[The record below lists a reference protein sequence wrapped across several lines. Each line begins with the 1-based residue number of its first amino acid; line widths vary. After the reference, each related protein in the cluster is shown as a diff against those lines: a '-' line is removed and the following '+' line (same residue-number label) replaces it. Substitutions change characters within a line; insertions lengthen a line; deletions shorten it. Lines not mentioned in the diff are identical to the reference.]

1 MDLIF
6 KRDLVD
12 DSWYL
17 IVSTINNSNDKI
29 IRMLVI
35 DINIDTDDVH
45 FNLLIHTLVI
55 YGFQIGWEIIF
66 VCPVL
71 LWTRNS
77 VLSMLW

>member
-12 DSWYL
+12 GSLYL

-35 DINIDTDDVH
+35 DINIDTDNVH

-55 YGFQIGWEIIF
+55 YGFQIGWEITF

-71 LWTRNS
+71 H
-77 VLSMLW
+77 

>member
-45 FNLLIHTLVI
+45 FNLLMHTLVI

-71 LWTRNS
+71 HWTRNS
-77 VLSMLW
+77 VLLVVW

>member
-17 IVSTINNSNDKI
+17 IVFIINNFNDKI

-35 DINIDTDDVH
+35 DINIDIDDVY
-45 FNLLIHTLVI
+45 FNLLMYILVI
-55 YGFQIGWEIIF
+55 YGF
-66 VCPVL
+66 
-71 LWTRNS
+71 
-77 VLSMLW
+77 

>member
-12 DSWYL
+12 DSLYL

-35 DINIDTDDVH
+35 DINIDTDNVH

-71 LWTRNS
+71 H
-77 VLSMLW
+77 